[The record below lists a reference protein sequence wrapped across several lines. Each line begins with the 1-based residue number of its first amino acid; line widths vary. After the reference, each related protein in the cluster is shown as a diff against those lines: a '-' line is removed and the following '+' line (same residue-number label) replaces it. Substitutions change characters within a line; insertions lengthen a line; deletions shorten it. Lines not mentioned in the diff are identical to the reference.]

1 MTVRGYSVVSQ
12 FLFVNKLIYVGE
24 GELRMAIFAG
34 RYQWDG
40 TKKGKQEPIA
50 WSPGA
55 YDINIFK
62 CASFSEKV
70 QHLKPFVCIYA
81 PTGDGQS
88 ISANPEKF
96 AKQICN
102 DFFLD
107 IERVLWVE
115 DLLTGEDRYEVILFT
130 QSAKIGNTV
139 FYRTSKRMALE
150 GEVLMIQQ
158 ELSKKEILAEK

>member
-1 MTVRGYSVVSQ
+1 
-12 FLFVNKLIYVGE
+12 
-24 GELRMAIFAG
+24 MAIYAG

-40 TKKGKQEPIA
+40 TKTGEQEPIA

-55 YDINIFK
+55 YDIKIFE
-62 CASFSEKV
+62 CVSNSEKV
-70 QHLKPFVCIYA
+70 QHLKPVVCIYA

-102 DFFLD
+102 DFSLE

-115 DLLTGEDRYEVILFT
+115 DLLKNKNRYEIVMF
-130 QSAKIGNTV
+130 SRSGKMGNTI
-139 FYRTSKRMALE
+139 FYKISKRIASE
-150 GEVLMIQQ
+150 GEVSMIQK
-158 ELSKKEILAEK
+158 ELLVLEASVE